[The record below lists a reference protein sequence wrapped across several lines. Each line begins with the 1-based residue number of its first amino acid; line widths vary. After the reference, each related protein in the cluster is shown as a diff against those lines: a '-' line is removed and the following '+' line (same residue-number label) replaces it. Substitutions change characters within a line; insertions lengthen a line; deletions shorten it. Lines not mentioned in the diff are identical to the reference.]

1 MKKGL
6 ICILSLMMVLGL
18 GACSS
23 NGGKTT
29 EPENGGSD
37 KAALVTEITSPISI
51 EFWHNCTNIQEE
63 IVNQRVEEFNS
74 TIGKEKG
81 ITVTAIN
88 QGSSAEVN
96 NKVVG
101 AVKAKNAPAVVLSQQ
116 TYVEDLLASEAVVDL
131 TPYINDAAVGMTD
144 YDDIYESFRTF
155 GANYSVEGTYS
166 LPFTMY
172 TEVLYYNQKFFET
185 NGLTVPTTWEEL
197 AETSAKIQAIT
208 GNPAFGTDYPAD
220 MFITLTKQFGG
231 DYTNVKGELLFNS
244 EAAIKALTYMQ
255 ENIQNGNF
263 RLAGEDMFFSG
274 PFANGIVPMY
284 IGRTVESQ
292 YISSKIADPEQVVW
306 ASAAIPQADAANKQ
320 VISNGYVLA
329 ALNQSGN
336 AEQSYA
342 AYEFIKFMSSKESNL
357 PMTLNTGYLPIRQSV
372 VDDAEYKAFVEAG
385 TNDTKISGP
394 AQSDAYFFLPAFST
408 DDYTSSA
415 VYEAVKT
422 MMDEVL
428 VNFKDPAA
436 AIEACLNSLK

>member
-88 QGSSAEVN
+88 QVSSAEVN

-208 GNPAFGTDYPAD
+208 GKPAFGTDYPAD
-220 MFITLTKQFGG
+220 MFIGKIFQTDVYLIFIFQ
-231 DYTNVKGELLFNS
+231 
-244 EAAIKALTYMQ
+244 
-255 ENIQNGNF
+255 
-263 RLAGEDMFFSG
+263 
-274 PFANGIVPMY
+274 
-284 IGRTVESQ
+284 TV
-292 YISSKIADPEQVVW
+292 
-306 ASAAIPQADAANKQ
+306 
-320 VISNGYVLA
+320 
-329 ALNQSGN
+329 
-336 AEQSYA
+336 
-342 AYEFIKFMSSKESNL
+342 F
-357 PMTLNTGYLPIRQSV
+357 
-372 VDDAEYKAFVEAG
+372 
-385 TNDTKISGP
+385 
-394 AQSDAYFFLPAFST
+394 
-408 DDYTSSA
+408 
-415 VYEAVKT
+415 
-422 MMDEVL
+422 
-428 VNFKDPAA
+428 
-436 AIEACLNSLK
+436 

>member
-1 MKKGL
+1 M
-6 ICILSLMMVLGL
+6 
-18 GACSS
+18 
-23 NGGKTT
+23 
-29 EPENGGSD
+29 
-37 KAALVTEITSPISI
+37 
-51 EFWHNCTNIQEE
+51 
-63 IVNQRVEEFNS
+63 
-74 TIGKEKG
+74 
-81 ITVTAIN
+81 
-88 QGSSAEVN
+88 
-96 NKVVG
+96 
-101 AVKAKNAPAVVLSQQ
+101 VLSQQ

-208 GNPAFGTDYPAD
+208 GKPAFGTDYPAD

-274 PFANGIVPMY
+274 SVCQRNRSDVYRQNRGKPVHFQQDRGS
-284 IGRTVESQ
+284 GTGCL
-292 YISSKIADPEQVVW
+292 

-329 ALNQSGN
+329 ALNQS
-336 AEQSYA
+336 
-342 AYEFIKFMSSKESNL
+342 
-357 PMTLNTGYLPIRQSV
+357 RQC
-372 VDDAEYKAFVEAG
+372 G
-385 TNDTKISGP
+385 TELCG
-394 AQSDAYFFLPAFST
+394 L
-408 DDYTSSA
+408 
-415 VYEAVKT
+415 
-422 MMDEVL
+422 
-428 VNFKDPAA
+428 
-436 AIEACLNSLK
+436 